1 MSATTAWSGKYI
13 QVLVDGTWEY
23 VKRTRDITAAVI
35 LALTDEGEVV
45 LVEQHRVPLGR
56 RCLELPAGL
65 VGDQTEGEDAAQ
77 SAEREL
83 EEETG
88 FRAAH
93 WEEIGHFATSPGM
106 SAEGFRLFK
115 ATGLTR
121 IGPGGGADEH
131 EQIDVHVVKLAEMPD
146 FIAAK
151 RRDGC
156 TIDVKLLSL
165 LHFA

>member
-1 MSATTAWSGKYI
+1 MSADVAWSGKYI

-45 LVEQHRVPLGR
+45 LVEQYRTPLGR
-56 RCLELPAGL
+56 RSLELPAGL
-65 VGDQTEGEDAAQ
+65 VGDETEGEDPAT

-88 FRAAH
+88 FRAEH

-121 IGPGGGADEH
+121 IGPGGGTGEH
-131 EQIDVHVVKLAEMPD
+131 EQIDVHVVKLADVPSL
-146 FIAAK
+146 IAAK
-151 RRDGC
+151 RRAGC
-156 TIDVKLLSL
+156 AIDVKLLSL